1 MRAVSEEVPVARR
14 AFICYRVEDTQSV
27 ASRLKAELDT
37 RLTAEIFLDHRSI
50 EAGEAWPDRLR
61 AVVAAADV
69 FQLLVGTRWF
79 DVRTAYGIRRLDH
92 PRDWVRQE
100 VEAALTASRLIVP
113 VLVDGASSLERE
125 AFSNIPQIEAIADLH
140 ALPLAT
146 REWPHHFDALVER
159 LVAVGFA
166 RKPVAVAAV
175 SPNIAAPG
183 VAAADADARETA
195 VRDSAAR
202 DVAAYRRA
210 AESQHASLHFAGFKT
225 RLRVPID
232 LEELHVPLTAV
243 VDLRGAGDARFADAK
258 QAHET
263 LDEAGGAHQIAL
275 TEAFREA
282 RRRKRRGIVVLGDPG
297 SGKTTHL
304 KRLLLRCLRRQPA
317 DLGLPDDVVPVFLP
331 LRELRDLSQGL
342 DAFIEAQLDSP
353 HLGLSP
359 GIGKRMLD
367 RGRLLFL
374 LDGLDEVADAAQ
386 RAKVTQWIEAAAQAR
401 RDCVFA
407 VTSRFAGYGDARL
420 NEDFLELHIRPLTA
434 EQSSA
439 FIHNWYRAVETGLGA
454 DQSQA
459 EALARTRADELTAR
473 LGDGDFRTTR
483 LTWMTSNPLLL
494 ANLCLVHRDRG
505 QLPRGRAR
513 LYEECVEVL
522 LERWREGKGLA
533 VDVRAEEGRRVLQP
547 VAEWLHSKEQRTRA
561 TAAEL
566 APAVEPALKAV
577 QWKGG
582 GAGEFLR
589 TVRDE
594 SGLLTGWGVDE
605 FGFMHLGFQEYL
617 AAREIRRRHFTGDAR
632 ALPDLAARF
641 GQAWW
646 QEVILLLVAM
656 KEEPSAFEPFMREV
670 AKLPA
675 FAEHERLLDDCREDA
690 FDVSDVPFVELVRTP
705 PGRDASLWARQLV
718 AVRQL
723 DRMRSNALDD
733 LRTGLRA
740 HPSPGIQRWLG
751 EQARAEA
758 RDVVVTGPGGVELVL
773 VPGGSFIMGSPES
786 EDGRWDDEGP
796 QHRVTLPLFYV
807 GRCPVANEEYARF
820 LEANPKVR
828 KPSEWGNRTL
838 NGARQPVVGVSW
850 DEARQFAAWASCR
863 LPSEAEW
870 EYAARAGT
878 TAPYLDGASQQ
889 DLARHAWYD
898 DNSKNQTHQVG
909 EKAANAFGLHDV
921 LGNAWEWIVD
931 DWHDNYEGSPM
942 DGSVRVGRG
951 RAADRVYRGGSWDS
965 SARLCRVAYRARGH
979 SGERYHYLGFRVARS
994 LPSSPTGEPVR

>member
-1 MRAVSEEVPVARR
+1 MRGVSEEVYVARR
-14 AFICYRVEDTQSV
+14 VFICYRVADAEQA
-27 ASRLKAELDT
+27 ASRLKEALDA
-37 RLTAEIFLDHRSI
+37 RLLGEIFLAYRTI
-50 EAGEAWPDRLR
+50 RAGEAWPDRLR
-61 AVVAAADV
+61 QSVAAADIV
-69 FQLLVGTRWF
+69 LMLVGEKWLKLQT
-79 DVRTAYGIRRLDH
+79 DDGIRRLDE
-92 PRDWVRQE
+92 PDDWVRLE
-100 VEAALTASRLIVP
+100 IETALAANCLIVP
-113 VLVDGASSLERE
+113 VLVDGADQLARRN
-125 AFSNIPQIEAIADLH
+125 FRTIPQIASIADFQ

-146 REWPHHFDALVER
+146 REWSHHVDALVER
-159 LVAVGFA
+159 LVIAGFA
-166 RKPVAVAAV
+166 RKPIAVEPPPSPV
-175 SPNIAAPG
+175 QVRTGTTPNIAASDIAAPDA
-183 VAAADADARETA
+183 AAADT
-195 VRDSAAR
+195 
-202 DVAAYRRA
+202 VAYLRA

-225 RLRVPID
+225 RLRVPVD
-232 LEELHVPLTAV
+232 LGELHVPLSAV
-243 VDLRGAGDARFADAK
+243 LDLRGAGDARFGDAK
-258 QAHET
+258 QARDT
-263 LDEAGGAHQIAL
+263 LDEAGGAHEIAL

-282 RRRKRRGIVVLGDPG
+282 QRRTRRGIVVLGDPG

-304 KRLLLRCLRRQPA
+304 KRLLLWCVRRQPA
-317 DLGLPDDVVPVFLP
+317 GLGLPDDIVPVFLP
-331 LRELRDLSQGL
+331 LRELRDLSHGL
-342 DAFIEAQLDSP
+342 DAFIEAQLESP

-359 GIGKRMLD
+359 GIGKRLLD

-374 LDGLDEVADAAQ
+374 LDGLDEVADAGQ
-386 RAKVTQWIEAAAQAR
+386 RAKVARWIESAARAR
-401 RDCVFA
+401 HDCVFA

-439 FIHNWYRAVETGLGA
+439 FIHNWYRAVETGLGG

-459 EALARTRADELTAR
+459 EALARTRADELIAR
-473 LGDGDFRTTR
+473 LGDGDFRSTR

-547 VAEWLHSKEQRTRA
+547 VADWLHSKEQRTRA

-566 APAVEPALKAV
+566 DPVVEPALKAV

-582 GAGEFLR
+582 GSREFLR

-605 FGFMHLGFQEYL
+605 YGFMHLGFQEYL

-646 QEVILLLVAM
+646 QEVILLLVSL
-656 KEEPSAFEPFMREV
+656 KEEPSVFEPFMREV
-670 AKLPA
+670 AKLPV
-675 FAEHERLLDDCREDA
+675 FVEHERLLDDCREDA
-690 FDVSDVPFVELVRTP
+690 FDVSETPFVELVLTP
-705 PGRDASLWARQLV
+705 PGLDASLWARQLV
-718 AVRQL
+718 ALRQL
-723 DRMRSNALDD
+723 ERMRSSALYE
-733 LRTGLRA
+733 LRA
-740 HPSPGIQRWLG
+740 SLGAHPWPAIRRWLA
-751 EQARAEA
+751 EQARAA
-758 RDVVVTGPGGVELVL
+758 AQDAVVTDPGGVELL
-773 VPGGSFIMGSPES
+773 LIPGGTCVMGSPNNE
-786 EDGRWDDEGP
+786 EGRWDDEGP
-796 QHRVTLPLFYV
+796 QHSVTVGSFYV
-807 GRCPVANEEYARF
+807 GRYPVTNEEYARF
-820 LEANPKVR
+820 LEANPKAQ

-878 TAPYLDGASQQ
+878 TAPYLGGASQQ

-898 DNSKNQTHQVG
+898 ENSKNQTHPVG
-909 EKAANAFGLHDV
+909 EKAVNAFGLHDV
-921 LGNAWEWIVD
+921 LGNTREWVED
-931 DWHDNYEGSPM
+931 DWHANYEGAPT
-942 DGSVRVGRG
+942 DGSAWVGKA
-951 RAADRVYRGGSWDS
+951 RAADRVLRGGSWLS
-965 SARLCRVAYRARGH
+965 SARICRVASRYWWPT
-979 SGERYHYLGFRVARS
+979 GERIRGLGFRVARS
-994 LPSSPTGEPVR
+994 LPFTL